1 MTTEERL
8 GAALRTLQRVEDGL
22 LTGLLGLAIVL
33 APLQIALRNFFDA
46 SIAWGEPALR
56 MLVLWIG
63 LLGALAASREGRQ
76 ISVDAVSRVLPARA
90 NLAVRM
96 VTSAFTAVVSGC
108 IAFHAARF
116 VRGEYEFGTTALA
129 GLPAWIFEA
138 VIPFAFG
145 AIALRYAI
153 SVVRDA
159 RSLAAPPAESP

>member
-1 MTTEERL
+1 MKAEERP
-8 GAALRTLQRVEDGL
+8 GTALRILQRVEDGL

-33 APLQIALRNFFDA
+33 APLQIALRNFFDT

-63 LLGALAASREGRQ
+63 LLGALAASREHRQ
-76 ISVDAVSRVLPARA
+76 ISVDAVSRVLPPRA
-90 NLAVRM
+90 NLAVRAL
-96 VTSAFTAVVSGC
+96 TSAFTAAVSGC

-116 VRGEYEFGTTALA
+116 VRSEYEFETTALA

-138 VIPFAFG
+138 IIPLAFG
-145 AIALRYAI
+145 AIALRYAL

-159 RSLAAPPAESP
+159 RSCAAAESP